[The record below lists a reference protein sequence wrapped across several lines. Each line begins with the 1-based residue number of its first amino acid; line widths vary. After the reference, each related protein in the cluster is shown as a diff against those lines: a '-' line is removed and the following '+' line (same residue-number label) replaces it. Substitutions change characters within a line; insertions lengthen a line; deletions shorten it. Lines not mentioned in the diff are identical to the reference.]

1 MLNTNRLTGPG
12 DNFFQQHRATIRF
25 WLLALVAFLG
35 FLFANHQDFQDELLE
50 QQQYCLDVEDGY
62 MPDHKNIYNEMCK

>member
-12 DNFFQQHRATIRF
+12 DNFFRQYRAAIGF
-25 WLLALVAFLG
+25 WLLAVVAFLG
-35 FLFANHQDFQDELLE
+35 FLFANYQDFQTELLE

>member
-12 DNFFQQHRATIRF
+12 DNFFRQYRATIGF
-25 WLLALVAFLG
+25 WLLAVVAFLG

-50 QQQYCLDVEDGY
+50 QQQYCLDVEEGY
-62 MPDHKNIYNEMCK
+62 MPDYKHIYSEMCK